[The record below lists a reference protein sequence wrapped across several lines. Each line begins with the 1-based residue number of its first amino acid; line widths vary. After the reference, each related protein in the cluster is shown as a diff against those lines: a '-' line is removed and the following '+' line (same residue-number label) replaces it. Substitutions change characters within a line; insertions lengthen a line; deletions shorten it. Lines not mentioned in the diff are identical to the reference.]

1 MRNISLPKSYHY
13 LGRRTADG
21 KLCRYL
27 RPLTAIEFDRLAN
40 IGVPQGFVVWHIPT
54 VELRAGSRRMKI
66 LNGFKVWRKG
76 LMPIDPIAAL
86 KQFDPARFRLL

>member
-1 MRNISLPKSYHY
+1 MQTMPLPKSYHY
-13 LGRRTADG
+13 LGRRAADG

-40 IGVPQGFVVWHIPT
+40 VGVPQGFVVWHIPT
-54 VELRAGSRRMKI
+54 EELRSGSRRMKI
-66 LNGFKVWRKG
+66 LNGFKVWRQG
-76 LMPIDPIAAL
+76 LMPVDPIAAL